1 MDPYINGLITSH
13 GFQQIYEAQGDV
25 SMQLIMPVTI
35 SSTFQV
41 SLYRCKITIV
51 LFLLYSG
58 IGVAEAYQS
67 KWQQMANSYTQ
78 SDVPPECNSCH
89 GDSVNP
95 ILTMLAPSS
104 VPFDANEIDLELSG
118 INGASNVRNWQYES
132 SEGDGQLLSDI
143 SNSTLRTINF
153 DTNESEITI
162 RSCLLNGRTVGMSGN
177 ANYGPFDV
185 VWNCESKTV

>member
-1 MDPYINGLITSH
+1 
-13 GFQQIYEAQGDV
+13 
-25 SMQLIMPVTI
+25 
-35 SSTFQV
+35 
-41 SLYRCKITIV
+41 
-51 LFLLYSG
+51 
-58 IGVAEAYQS
+58 
-67 KWQQMANSYTQ
+67 
-78 SDVPPECNSCH
+78 
-89 GDSVNP
+89 
-95 ILTMLAPSS
+95 MLAPSS